1 MESLWL
7 TLLLSLLSMFIPK
20 VSSLECLA
28 NSSQLQPFCLP
39 SNYSKDD
46 RPCEERFSIFTGF
59 IIDDVSV
66 VDDTSCAVT
75 MALIM
80 RFSWTEP
87 RMLVNE
93 HVFSGKLRG
102 QETTLEIAYEN
113 RNKIWIPDLYI
124 SNLREISNTGFLD
137 HPGIKIDID
146 VNKTIIYSH
155 YAEVTFLCPMIF
167 DHFPFDIHDCHFKVQ
182 SLEHSDASIT
192 FEYETNTTG
201 ILWKTQT
208 ILEHAVSFTVLADP
222 ERSTKFKDL
231 NGITEQYSSIGVT
244 ITMSR
249 KYLPFLIDYFLPAGL
264 FVLVSWVSFLIPPAI
279 VPGRMALL
287 ITLFLMLVNISTSAT
302 THSPKSDRMNALQIW
317 ILSCILFV
325 FLALMEYALILY
337 WKHLRGV
344 SKRML
349 FPSDTLS
356 VTPIKDDDSTCWS
369 NQSTDQLER
378 RITNFDFI
386 CLILLPI
393 AFICFNTVYWLLLL
407 VLTK

>member
-1 MESLWL
+1 MKAVRLTAL
-7 TLLLSLLSMFIPK
+7 FTLLLGTPQVLGM
-20 VSSLECLA
+20 ECLP
-28 NSSQLQPFCLP
+28 NSSPLQPFCLP
-39 SNYSKDD
+39 SNYSKED
-46 RPCEERFSIFTGF
+46 RPCEEKFQIFTAF

-66 VDDTSCAVT
+66 VDDISCAVT

-80 RFSWTEP
+80 RFSWIEP
-87 RMLVNE
+87 RMRLNE
-93 HVFSGKLRG
+93 HVFLSKLRG
-102 QETTLEIAYEN
+102 AETTLEIAYEN

-124 SNLREISNTGFLD
+124 SNLRDKSNTGFLD

-146 VNKTIIYSH
+146 TNKTIIYSH

-167 DHFPFDIHDCHFKVQ
+167 DLFPFDIHHCDFKVQ
-182 SLEHSDASIT
+182 SLEHTDASIS
-192 FEYETNTTG
+192 FEYENNTTG

-208 ILEHAVSFTVLADP
+208 ILEHAVSFTVLEDH
-222 ERSTKFKDL
+222 RRFTIFKDL
-231 NGITEQYSSIGVT
+231 NGISEQYSAIGVT
-244 ITMSR
+244 VTMSR

-302 THSPKSDRMNALQIW
+302 THSPKSDQINALQIW

-344 SKRML
+344 SSRMISS
-349 FPSDTLS
+349 SDTLS

-369 NQSTDQLER
+369 NQSTDELER
-378 RITNFDFI
+378 RISHVDFI
-386 CLILLPI
+386 CLILFPM
-393 AFICFNTVYWLLLL
+393 AFLSFNCIYWLLLFRSS
-407 VLTK
+407 K